1 MFFTERH
8 IMENSSHVFKIELIT
23 NAKVTR
29 LSRKLAHKIQD
40 SGFNPDIVISIA
52 RGGYIP
58 ARLICDYLYLYNLTS
73 IRIKHYTGSDKAEAA
88 QLIDPLSINIK
99 GMKVLLVDD
108 IDDTGDTLQVALNY
122 LASFNPVEIKIAVL
136 HHKVI
141 SSLVPDYY
149 AKKIIH
155 WRWIIYPWAVTE
167 DVFEF
172 IKKIQPKP
180 STIEKAIECLE
191 QDYKIKVSK
200 QVMHDVF
207 RLL

>member
-1 MFFTERH
+1 
-8 IMENSSHVFKIELIT
+8 MENSSHVFKIELIT

-149 AKKIIH
+149 AKKLFTGAGLYTPGLLLKMYSSLLKRFSQNH
-155 WRWIIYPWAVTE
+155 LRL
-167 DVFEF
+167 
-172 IKKIQPKP
+172 K
-180 STIEKAIECLE
+180 
-191 QDYKIKVSK
+191 
-200 QVMHDVF
+200 
-207 RLL
+207 RLLNAWNKIIK